1 MSSLYVS
8 VLIESLEIFFIVKYL
23 AWARQNR
30 GLFLPYTAFISEN
43 ESTWGIEQIR
53 AIFTR
58 AKWHTAQRHKEYTN
72 SIQT

>member
-43 ESTWGIEQIR
+43 
-53 AIFTR
+53 
-58 AKWHTAQRHKEYTN
+58 
-72 SIQT
+72 